1 MYLNNSEQWN
11 AILKKVEQGIKKVF
25 PIEAKNGRIELMN
38 VTIPNKVDASIENQK
53 TRLLHGSSLSTPV
66 YGEFRLVRKN
76 GKTESARI
84 KILDLPILTD
94 RGTFIVQGKDYSVFN
109 QVRLK
114 PGVYVRRTNDSDAVF
129 ADFNLGKGLGFEIHM
144 DNTGVFSIRFDK
156 SKLSTSSKKIPLYP
170 LLRALGASDA
180 EISQTWGAEL
190 LKVNAAKSRGEAD
203 VQQIVEQVI
212 YPTKRTGDNIAD
224 LRAYF
229 KDNVLNEETTR
240 VTLGTGVSTVTYK
253 SMLDASAKIVRVYN
267 NKEEED
273 DLDSL
278 LFKEVLSVDDHLML
292 RIEKKA
298 KEEGLIYKVMNKIDQ
313 DYPLK
318 SIILP
323 NFFTKLVEG
332 FFTKSS
338 LSAPQTEINPI
349 EILETNHKITAMGE
363 GGIGTD
369 RAIPMSARNLHPSH
383 FGYLDPVR
391 TTESERVG
399 IDLRTTN
406 GAVIKNRNLYSE
418 FIDRNGKKVML
429 KPMDLVGK
437 VIGFPGQ
444 ERKATV
450 RAMIGNH
457 MKEVPSSKVDYWM
470 PKASNMFTVTTNLV
484 PFLHNDQGNRVTMA
498 GRMVTQAVPLV
509 HREAPLVQ
517 IRDQSGKYETIQEH
531 YGKEFFVPKAPHDGV
546 VTEVTSKYI
555 RIDKT
560 KIEIYENFPLNLKC
574 PSGKMRINILRADNT
589 VWRGKISDYT
599 YEYGDKI
606 QSIDPNTRKSAWM
619 KINAF
624 DYQDNDKVLY
634 NIKFRSGRNVV
645 VTEDHSLITID
656 PSGKLV
662 PIFPKDCEIGKTK
675 CPIAM
680 FPEVPSNGIEYDFDD
695 YWHGV
700 VAGLYIA
707 EGSIVGNGI
716 NIASSVPEHQ
726 LEIESALTK
735 LCLKNPVHIYDT
747 AVVVHDETLAQWLQS
762 NFKSYAQF
770 KAIPDHIFQ
779 YSEEFRKGLV
789 AGYFA
794 GDAGTQLGYTQK
806 KEDGV
811 KRLSSVVV
819 TASSASKQLRDDMID
834 MVASLGTVSCP
845 HVYSCKKEDNPA
857 SANYFD
863 AHVLHI
869 PYSELPDW
877 RLFYYTPRQ
886 CRLEER
892 VAEIETAKESGLIR
906 RNSPRFQLPERM
918 YGTMNEDAN
927 RKWRASDVRWDTIV
941 DITVAPHEDY
951 VYDFEVDQSNM
962 FAVENGLIIHNT
974 FLTMYPLVKVG
985 DKVKKGDILADS
997 NFTKNGELAL
1007 GTNLNVAYVPY
1018 KGWTHEDSI
1027 VISES
1032 TAKKLTSQHMY
1043 TKEFETNSETYLDK
1057 ASFIKWF
1064 PTKITSTN
1072 IQKLDDTGVVRKGTM
1087 VERGDILITGLRRK
1101 TLTSADNMMRRL
1113 RGGLV
1118 NPYKDA
1124 SEVWDHDTPGKVIE
1138 VVRQGKLTRVVVV
1151 TEDAAKRGDKLSGL
1165 HGNKGTIG
1173 LILPDEEMPV
1183 DSKGNRI
1190 EALLNP
1196 ASVPSRVNPGQL
1208 YEAMEGKRA
1217 LQTGKTKVVIDNFDP
1232 ADSSQKVLAKMKRDG
1247 IAVEEPIYDPK
1258 TGESLGNVL
1267 VGTPYFLKLHKQT
1280 EGNFSALYRGAYD
1293 VNNQPI
1299 KGGEEGAKGVGLLDV
1314 YALLGHNARNNLAE
1328 MATFKSD
1335 RNDDFWNRLEAG
1347 LTPNPAKEPFAFNK
1361 FKSLV
1366 TASGIGVK
1374 ADQQNLSLA
1383 PLNDKMVLEMS
1394 KGAIQKGSILENHMG
1409 KDRPEKGGIF
1419 DPVVTGGLEG
1429 KNWSHVNLA
1438 TPIVNPLFEGVVA
1451 TLLHKD
1457 ITGMNGKQIKQE
1469 LSEINVDKRIGEVSA
1484 GLKVATGSA
1493 RNRLLKELKY
1503 LTALKKAGMSPADYV
1518 LTKFPIVPPQFRPIY
1533 DSQTGGLPM
1542 VSDVNYLYKDM
1553 LNVNEKLEAMKDY
1566 PDEQKAAL
1574 MKDLRQSAHAIVGL
1588 MAPVNKQNE
1597 KRGVTGFLPQLT
1609 GSNYN
1614 GVGTSKE
1621 SFFHRKILKRQQ
1633 TLTGRGTILPD
1644 PDLHVDNVK
1653 IPWDMAWKVY
1663 QPFVIAEFRK
1673 RGINILKAREEIKN
1687 KSETAKQILLQQ
1699 MEKRPVIIN
1708 RAPTLH
1714 KFSIMA
1720 LKPIPTE
1727 GKSIL
1732 IPPLIIKG
1740 FNADFDG
1747 DSVAGDTVVCV
1758 KDKDGRIKAKKIK
1771 DVEPVDNP

>member
-1 MYLNNSEQWN
+1 MYLNTSDKW
-11 AILKKVEQGIKKVF
+11 ADILKKVEQGIKNVF
-25 PIEAKNGRIELMN
+25 PIEGKTGKIECLR
-38 VTIPNKVDASIENQK
+38 VDIPNKANASIDNQK
-53 TRLLHGSSLSTPV
+53 SKLLSGNSLSTPV
-66 YGEFRLVRKN
+66 YGEFKLTRKN

-84 KILDLPILTD
+84 KILDLPVLTS

-156 SKLSTSSKKIPLYP
+156 SKLSTSSKKIPLYA
-170 LLRALGASDA
+170 LLNTLGVSDTQLA
-180 EISQTWGAEL
+180 ATWGDEL
-190 LKVNAAKSRGEAD
+190 LKVNKAKSRGDAD

-212 YPTKRTGDNIAD
+212 YPAKRTGNNVAD
-224 LRAYF
+224 LREYF
-229 KDNVLNEETTR
+229 KTNELNAETTS
-240 VTLGTGVSTVTYK
+240 VTLGMPTKTVTPEAI
-253 SMLDASAKIVRVYN
+253 LAASAKIVKVYN

-298 KEEGLIYKVMNKIDQ
+298 KEEGLIYKIMNRIDQ
-313 DYPLK
+313 DYQLK
-318 SIILP
+318 SILLP
-323 NFFTKLVEG
+323 NMFTKLIEG

-363 GGIGTD
+363 GGIGND

-399 IDLRTTN
+399 IDLRTTLN
-406 GAVIKNRNLYSE
+406 TQVKNRNIYGE

-437 VIGFPGQ
+437 VIGFPNQ
-444 ERKATV
+444 DRKPIV

-457 MKEVPSSKVDYWM
+457 MKDVPREKVDYWM
-470 PKASNMFTVTTNLV
+470 ARASDMFTITTNLV
-484 PFLHNDQGNRVTMA
+484 PFLHNDQGNRITMA

-517 IRDQSGKYETIQEH
+517 IRDQSGRYNTIQER
-531 YGKEFFVPKAPHDGV
+531 YGKDFFVPKAPHDGV
-546 VTEVTSKYI
+546 VTAVTSKYI
-555 RIDKT
+555 MIDQT
-560 KIEIYENFPLNLKC
+560 KVEIYENFPLNLKC
-574 PSGKMRINILRADNT
+574 PSGEMRIAIRRANGDI
-589 VWRGKISDYT
+589 WRGKINQ
-599 YEYGDKI
+599 YEYQYNDHI
-606 QSIDPNTRKSAWM
+606 QSINPTTRRSSWER
-619 KINAF
+619 INAF
-624 DYQDNDKVLY
+624 DWQDNDKVLY
-634 NIKFRSGRNVV
+634 NIRFSSGRNVV
-645 VTEDHSLITID
+645 VTEDHSLITIN
-656 PSGKLV
+656 PNGKLV
-662 PIFPKDCEIGKTK
+662 PIFPKDCVEGKTK
-675 CPIAM
+675 CPLAM
-680 FPEVPSNGIEYDFDD
+680 LPPNDVDNGVERMFDT
-695 YWHGV
+695 YHYGV
-700 VAGLYIA
+700 LAGLYLA
-707 EGSIVGNGI
+707 EGYINTETNVISI
-716 NIASSVPEHQ
+716 ACSEPEAKE
-726 LEIESALTK
+726 EIRLILDRCALGTCLSY
-735 LCLKNPVHIYDT
+735 LCKTDVRLRDADLSYWLISKFGRLSGSKFIDDSIY
-747 AVVVHDETLAQWLQS
+747 
-762 NFKSYAQF
+762 NF
-770 KAIPDHIFQ
+770 
-779 YSEEFRKGLV
+779 SEDFRKGLV
-789 AGYFA
+789 QGYMA
-794 GDAGTQLGYTQK
+794 GDGCSTKVATSTNGIGIRVFGAT
-806 KEDGV
+806 V
-811 KRLSSVVV
+811 SKR
-819 TASSASKQLRDDMID
+819 LRDDMVD
-834 MVASLGTVSCP
+834 LLASLGVMTTICTQ
-845 HVYSCKKEDNPA
+845 A
-857 SANYFD
+857 SND
-863 AHVLHI
+863 PNHQDLHFFSI
-869 PYSELPDW
+869 PSRELPEW
-877 RLFYYTPRQ
+877 QMFYYGRKEYKYRDLLSKLSPNALYRF
-886 CRLEER
+886 RLPEIYFEHMNQD
-892 VAEIETAKESGLIR
+892 AEI
-906 RNSPRFQLPERM
+906 
-918 YGTMNEDAN
+918 
-927 RKWRASDVRWDTIV
+927 KWHASDVRWDTIKE
-941 DITVAPHEDY
+941 ITEAPHEPL
-951 VYDFEVDQSNM
+951 VYDFEVARSNM
-962 FAVENGLIIHNT
+962 FAVEGGLIIHNT

-985 DKVKKGDILADS
+985 DKVKKGDVLADS

-1007 GTNLNVAYVPY
+1007 GINLNVAYIPY

-1027 VISES
+1027 VISQS

-1043 TKEFETNSETYLDK
+1043 TKEFEVTPDTYLDK

-1064 PTKITSTN
+1064 PTKITAEN
-1072 IQKLDDTGVVRKGTM
+1072 IQKLDDTGVIKRDSIVN
-1087 VERGDILITGLRRK
+1087 RGDILVTGLRRK
-1101 TLTSADNMMRRL
+1101 TLTAADDMMRRL
-1113 RGGLV
+1113 RGSLV

-1138 VVRQGKLTRVVVV
+1138 VIRQGKLVRVVVI
-1151 TEDAAKRGDKLSGL
+1151 TEDEAKRGDKLSGL

-1173 LILPDEEMPV
+1173 LILPDEEMPL

-1217 LQTGKTKVVIDNFDP
+1217 LRTGANKVIIDNFDP

-1247 IAVEEPIYDPK
+1247 VAVEEPIYDPK
-1258 TGESLGNVL
+1258 TGKSLGNVM

-1335 RNDDFWNRLEAG
+1335 RNDDFWNQLEAG
-1347 LTPNPAKEPFAFNK
+1347 ITPSPAKEPFAFNK

-1366 TASGIGVK
+1366 TASGIGIQ

-1383 PLNDKMVLEMS
+1383 PLNDKMVLDMS
-1394 KGAIQKGSILENHMG
+1394 KGAIAKGSILENHMG

-1419 DPVVTGGLEG
+1419 DPVITGGLEG

-1438 TPIVNPLFEGVVA
+1438 APIVNPLFEGVVSV
-1451 TLLHKD
+1451 LLHKD
-1457 ITGMNGKQIKQE
+1457 ITGMNGKDVQKE
-1469 LSEINVDKRIGEVSA
+1469 LAAINVPKRIGEVSA
-1484 GLKVATGSA
+1484 ALEVAKGSA
-1493 RNRLLKELKY
+1493 RNKLLKELKY
-1503 LTALKKAGMSPADYV
+1503 LTALKKANMNPAEYV

-1566 PDEQKAAL
+1566 PDSEKAAL
-1574 MKDLRQSAHAIVGL
+1574 LKDLRQSAHAIVGL

-1609 GSNYN
+1609 GSNFN
-1614 GVGTSKE
+1614 GQGTSKE

-1653 IPWDMAWKVY
+1653 IPWDMAWKTY
-1663 QPFVIAEFRK
+1663 QPFVIAEFKK
-1673 RGINILKAREEIKN
+1673 RGINILRAREEIKN
-1687 KSETAKQILLQQ
+1687 RSEIAKQILLQQ
-1699 MEKRPVIIN
+1699 MEKRPVLIN

-1720 LKPIPTE
+1720 MKPIPTE

-1732 IPPLIIKG
+1732 IPPLVIKG

-1747 DSVAGDTVVCV
+1747 DSVSGDTYVCV
-1758 KDKDGRIKAKKIK
+1758 KDADGRVKVKEIK
-1771 DVEPVDNP
+1771 DVEPIDAP

>member
-1 MYLNNSEQWN
+1 MYLNNNDQCN
-11 AILKKVEQGIKKVF
+11 AILKKVEQGIKNVF
-25 PIEAKNGRIELMN
+25 PIEGKTGKIELIS
-38 VTIPNKVDASIENQK
+38 VTIPDKANISIDNQK
-53 TRLLHGSSLSTPV
+53 TRLLQGSSLSTPV
-66 YGEFRLVRKN
+66 YGEFKLSRKN
-76 GKTESARI
+76 GKTERARI
-84 KILDLPILTD
+84 KILDLPVLTD

-114 PGVYVRRTNDSDAVF
+114 PGVYVRKTNDSDAVF

-144 DNTGVFSIRFDK
+144 DNAGVFSIRFDK

-170 LLRALGASDA
+170 LLHALGAGDA
-180 EISQTWGAEL
+180 EISRVWGKEL
-190 LKVNAAKSRGEAD
+190 FDVNVAKSRGDAD
-203 VQQIVEQVI
+203 IQQIVDQVI
-212 YPTKRTGDNIAD
+212 YPTKRTGNNVAD

-229 KDNVLNEETTR
+229 ADNMLNAETTA
-240 VTLGTGVSTVTYK
+240 VTLGRATNNVTPQAI
-253 SMLDASAKIVRVYN
+253 LDASAKIVRVYN

-298 KEEGLIYKVMNKIDQ
+298 KEEGLIYKVMNKIDM

-363 GGIGTD
+363 GGIGND

-399 IDLRTTN
+399 LDLRTTN

-418 FIDRNGKKVML
+418 FVDRNGKKVML

-444 ERKATV
+444 DRQGTV
-450 RAMIGNH
+450 RAMVGNH
-457 MKEVPSSKVDYWM
+457 MREVPRSKVDYWM

-517 IRDQSGKYETIQEH
+517 IRDQSGKYETVQEH
-531 YGKEFFVPKAPHDGV
+531 YGKEFFVPRAPHDGTI
-546 VTEVTSKYI
+546 TEVTSKYI
-555 RIDKT
+555 MVDKT

-574 PSGKMRINILRADNT
+574 PSGEMKINILRADNQ
-589 VWRGKISDYT
+589 VWRGKIKD
-599 YEYGDKI
+599 YEYNIGDKI
-606 QSIDPNTRKSAWM
+606 QSINPNTRKSAWM

-656 PSGKLV
+656 PTGKLV
-662 PIFPKDCEIGKTK
+662 PIFPKDCVIGKTK

-680 FPEVPSNGIEYDFDD
+680 FPEVPSNGFINDD
-695 YWHGV
+695 DTYWHGV
-700 VAGLYIA
+700 LAGIYLA
-707 EGSIVGNGI
+707 EGWLYKNTVCL
-716 NIASSVPEHQ
+716 ASAVPEHQ
-726 LEIESALTK
+726 REIEFMFNMLDK
-735 LCLKNPVHIYDT
+735 GFHVHIQRDSVRVT
-747 AVVVHDETLAQWLQS
+747 NEALARWLRT
-762 NFKSYAQF
+762 NFKQYSNRKSIAPHF
-770 KAIPDHIFQ
+770 FS
-779 YSEEFRKGLV
+779 YSEEFRQGLI
-789 AGYFA
+789 AGYLA
-794 GDAGTQLGYTQK
+794 GDGTLEITCK
-806 KEDGV
+806 PTADGAEKQIQAV
-811 KRLSSVVV
+811 TVVV
-819 TASSASKQLRDDMID
+819 GTASKDLRDDVSD
-834 MVASLGTVSCP
+834 MLASLGVVTTHRFTETSKTAP
-845 HVYSCKKEDNPA
+845 PGS
-857 SANYFD
+857 SYFD
-863 AHVLHI
+863 TYRVSI
-869 PYSELPDW
+869 PSTELPDW
-877 RLFYYTPRQ
+877 QLFYYTDKQ
-886 CRLEER
+886 CKFEEAYKQA
-892 VAEIETAKESGLIR
+892 VSYKEKSTRAG
-906 RNSPRFQLPERM
+906 SARFRLPESM
-918 YGTMNEDAN
+918 YSEMNQDST
-927 RKWRASDVRWDTIV
+927 RKWHASDVRWDTIV
-941 DITVAPHEDY
+941 NITEAPHEEY

-962 FAVENGLIIHNT
+962 FAVEQGLIIHNT

-985 DKVKKGDILADS
+985 DRVKKGDILADS

-1043 TKEFETNSETYLDK
+1043 TKEFETNADTYLDK
-1057 ASFIKWF
+1057 ASYIKWF
-1064 PTKITSTN
+1064 PTKITSGN
-1072 IQKLDDTGVVRKGTM
+1072 IQKLDETGVVRKGTT
-1087 VERGDILITGLRRK
+1087 VERGDILIAGLRRK

-1124 SEVWDHDTPGKVIE
+1124 AEVWDHDTPGKVIE
-1138 VVRQGKLTRVVVV
+1138 VIRKGRLIRVVVT

-1173 LILPDEEMPV
+1173 LILPDEEMPL

-1217 LQTGKTKVVIDNFDP
+1217 LQTGKKKVVIDNFDP

-1335 RNDDFWNRLEAG
+1335 RNDDFWNKLEAG

-1374 ADQQNLSLA
+1374 TDPQNLSIA

-1394 KGAIQKGSILENHMG
+1394 RGAIQKGSILENHMG

-1438 TPIVNPLFEGVVA
+1438 APIVNPLFEGVVS

-1457 ITGMNGKQIKQE
+1457 ITGIPGKQIKAE
-1469 LSEINVDKRIGEVSA
+1469 LAAINVPKRIGEISA
-1484 GLKVATGSA
+1484 ALKVATGST
-1493 RNRLLKELKY
+1493 RNKLLKELKY
-1503 LTALKKAGMSPADYV
+1503 LTALKKANMSPADYV

-1553 LNVNEKLEAMKDY
+1553 LNVNEKLEAMKDF
-1566 PDEQKAAL
+1566 PDEEKAAL
-1574 MKDLRQSAHAIVGL
+1574 LKDLRQSAHAIVGL
-1588 MAPVNKQNE
+1588 MAPINKQNE

-1609 GSNYN
+1609 GSNYT

-1747 DSVAGDTVVCV
+1747 DSVSGDTVVCV
-1758 KDKDGRIKAKKIK
+1758 KEKSGRIKVKKIK
-1771 DVEPVDNP
+1771 DVTVDK